1 MLMDSN
7 ATNAKSTVQLRLKK
21 IAGQIKGIQRMVD
34 EEKNCVDILI
44 QIAAVRA
51 ALDKVGLLIL
61 ENHSRDCLRLAL
73 EEGRQDE
80 TISELIEVLK
90 KFIK

>member
-1 MLMDSN
+1 MDSTDLN
-7 ATNAKSTVQLRLKK
+7 KKSDIQLRLKK

-34 EEKNCVDILI
+34 EEKYCVDILI

-51 ALDKVGLLIL
+51 ALDKVGLIVL
-61 ENHSRDCLRLAL
+61 ENHSRDCLRQAL
-73 EEGRQDE
+73 EEGKQE
-80 TISELIEVLK
+80 EMISEMVKVLK

>member
-1 MLMDSN
+1 MDSYEL
-7 ATNAKSTVQLRLKK
+7 AKEDMQIRLKK

-34 EEKNCVDILI
+34 ENKYCVDILI

-51 ALDKVGLLIL
+51 ALDKVGLIIL
-61 ENHSRDCLRLAL
+61 ENHSRECLHKAL
-73 EEGRQDE
+73 EVGKQEE
-80 TISELIEVLK
+80 MISELIEVLK